1 MSCQMNSTNL
11 RIPRPVTVTRTLL
24 VTIGVLLSLSLCS
37 QLVKYG
43 TGHDTVF
50 GIIPLLYVDYEGNLP
65 TWYSSIA
72 LLLSSV
78 VLCLIALSKRAEK
91 DRYTFHWFFL
101 SGLFFLLSM
110 DEVASIHECAIEPMR
125 KLIDAQG
132 ALHYAWVIPG
142 GVFVLM
148 VACFLL
154 RFLISLPARTRN
166 LFLLAGTVFVGGA
179 IGVEMISASHAFSH
193 GEKNLQYSLIIT
205 FEEAMEML
213 GVIIFIHASLEYLCK
228 NVQNIQVELPGDHKA
243 AE

>member
-1 MSCQMNSTNL
+1 MSYQPTSINL
-11 RIPRPVTVTRTLL
+11 RIPQPVTVTRKLL
-24 VTIGVLLSLSLCS
+24 LIVGVLLSLSLCS

-50 GIIPLLYVDYEGNLP
+50 GLIPLLYVDYEGNLP

-72 LLLSSV
+72 LLMASV
-78 VLCLIALSKRAEK
+78 VLCLIALSKRVQK

-132 ALHYAWVIPG
+132 VLHYAWVIPG
-142 GVFVLM
+142 GIFVLM
-148 VACFLL
+148 VAGFML

-166 LFLLAGTVFVGGA
+166 LFLLAGAVFVGGA
-179 IGVEMISASHAFSH
+179 IGVEMISAFHAFSH

-205 FEEAMEML
+205 LEEAMEML
-213 GVIIFIHASLEYLCK
+213 GVIILIHASLEYLCK
-228 NVQNIQVELPGDHKA
+228 NVQSFQIELPGDHKA
-243 AE
+243 AG

>member
-1 MSCQMNSTNL
+1 MSYQVNPTHL

-78 VLCLIALSKRAEK
+78 VLCLIAMSKRAEK
-91 DRYTFHWFFL
+91 DQYTFHWFFL

-125 KLIDAQG
+125 KLIDAKG
-132 ALHYAWVIPG
+132 VLHYAWVIPG
-142 GVFVLM
+142 GIFVLL
-148 VACFLL
+148 VAGFML

-166 LFLLAGTVFVGGA
+166 LFLLAGAVFVGGA
-179 IGVEMISASHAFSH
+179 IGIEMVSAFHAFSH
-193 GEKNLQYSLIIT
+193 GEKNLLYSLIIT
-205 FEEAMEML
+205 LEEAMEML
-213 GVIIFIHASLEYLCK
+213 GVIIFIHASLEYLCE
-228 NVQNIQVELPGDHKA
+228 NVQSFQIELPHKQKA
-243 AE
+243 AG